1 MTLQTQ
7 IITGLAY
14 SGTRTSDNP
23 IATYGTLVDGLPLD
37 LDDMNTLKDAFT
49 DCANASGI
57 TSLAIT
63 GDQLSK
69 NNSPVQTNS
78 IEYSQDA
85 KISSQNT
92 EQNNNLEQKKT
103 PIVLCSTST
112 PVIFL
117 NSSFS

>member
-14 SGTRTSDNP
+14 SGICTSDNP

-63 GDQLSK
+63 GDQLSI

-103 PIVLCSTST
+103 PMVPLFNFNTSNFSN
-112 PVIFL
+112 P
-117 NSSFS
+117 SFS